1 MLTQPADY
9 DTITNYIKRNIELF
23 LTEMHDFYSFGAAIL
38 DNGELQPLAAHLD
51 EDEASIETLLPI
63 FESHLE
69 EKAANNEYRLGV
81 MALAVLIKEN
91 GLSFDAVQI
100 RFYSH
105 GNDLQY
111 INHRYQTNEKKQT
124 LWL

>member
-23 LTEMHDFYSFGAAIL
+23 LTEMHDFYPFGAAIL
-38 DNGELQPLAAHLD
+38 DKGELQPLAAHLD

-69 EKAANNEYRLGV
+69 EKVANNEYHLGAV
-81 MALAVLIKEN
+81 ALAVLIKEN

-105 GNDLQY
+105 EKDVHNVNYKYLTD
-111 INHRYQTNEKKQT
+111 EKK
-124 LWL
+124 